1 MKKRFLFL
9 LCSAFASLLL
19 FVPGKAP
26 AQLLAAANI
35 TSLHTPAS
43 DAFANKNTTALFKK
57 EVRGQVTDTAGS
69 PMPGVTVL
77 VKNSPNIGT
86 TTDMNGRYILEVP
99 DNTTVMVFTM
109 VGYTTQEVT
118 LNGRSVINVQLKNSA
133 SQLSETVV
141 VAYGKQKKA
150 SVIGSIT
157 TINPGEL
164 KVPSSNLTTALAG
177 RLAGV
182 IAYQRSG
189 EPGMDNAEFFIR
201 GATTFGYKK
210 SPLILIDGI
219 EYDVTELARLNTDD
233 IASFSIMKDATANA
247 LYGARGANGVILVT
261 TKEGKE
267 GKAKLNLRLENSI
280 SSPTRDLQLADPIT
294 YMEQNN
300 EAVLTRNPLAPVTY
314 SQSQIDNTKA
324 GTNKDVYPTTNWKEM
339 LFKKQTVNKRANFNL
354 GGGGQIATYFVS
366 GGYTKDNGI
375 LNVDGRNNFN
385 NNIDL
390 TTYTLRSNVN
400 IRVTKSTSAMVR
412 LHGTFDEYKGPI
424 DGGEKLY
431 QKMIWSNQ
439 VLFPAVYPADDA
451 HQFVTHPLFGN
462 FNNGEYLNP
471 YADMVKGYKQYSR
484 SLMLAQFEI
493 KQDLSSFI
501 TKGLSVRAMMN
512 TNRQAYF
519 DVSRQYIPFWYSA
532 TNYDKLNN
540 TYVLRDINPDQGTD
554 YLNYV
559 PGKRSVAS
567 TFYLESA
574 VDYNRTFDK
583 HGLAGMLIF
592 IARNNLQTIDD
603 NSSNVNLLQKSLPSR
618 NLGLS
623 GRATYSYDNRFFG
636 EFNFGYNGSERFYKT
651 ERYGFFPSAGIAWF
665 VSNENFFKPL
675 EHVVNKLKVRAN
687 YGLVGNDAIG
697 NEDDRFFYL
706 SNVNMSDS
714 RKGAT
719 FGTNGGYSRNG
730 ISIGRYD
737 NQAITWETAK
747 NSTFGLE
754 VSLFNKLDII
764 AEYFF
769 EQRYNILMD
778 RASTPKTM
786 GLQAT
791 PKANVGK
798 AESNAFD
805 FTADYNSNIGKDLF
819 VTLRANFT
827 YARNK
832 FKAYEEPRYDE
843 PYRYHVGYPIS
854 QRWGYIAERLFIDD
868 EEVRSSPQQAFGNF
882 KTMGGDI
889 KYRDVNGDG
898 QITPSDMVPIGFPTM
913 PEIIYGFGFSAK
925 YKGVDFSAFFQG
937 SARSSFWIDVQ
948 ATSPFINN
956 SDDKSVIGETQ
967 LLKAYADSHWSE
979 ENRDLYALWPRLSPV
994 LNTNSMQTS
1003 TWFMRNGAFLRL
1015 KQVELGYTLPSNLTR
1030 RLHMSNLRVYANAT
1044 NLLTFSKFKLWDIE
1058 MGGKGLGYPIQRVV
1072 NFGLMVGF

>member
-19 FVPGKAP
+19 LVPGKVP

-35 TSLHTPAS
+35 TSLHMPAA
-43 DAFANKNTTALFKK
+43 DAFANNVFKK

-109 VGYTTQEVT
+109 VGYTTQEVA

-300 EAVLTRNPLAPVTY
+300 EAVLTRNPLAPVIY

-412 LHGTFDEYKGPI
+412 LHGTFDEYKGPV

-559 PGKRSVAS
+559 PGKRTVAS

-706 SNVNMSDS
+706 SNVNMNDS
-714 RKGAT
+714 KKGAT

-805 FTADYNSNIGKDLF
+805 FTADYNSNIGKNLF

-843 PYRYHVGYPIS
+843 AYRYHVGYPIS

-956 SDDKSVIGETQ
+956 SEDKSVIGETQ

-1015 KQVELGYTLPSNLTR
+1015 KQVELGYTLPTSLTR

>member
-1 MKKRFLFL
+1 MKKRCTLL
-9 LCSAFASLLL
+9 LCSAIMLLL
-19 FVPGKAP
+19 IAVPGKLSARLRATASTTTLPIPAP
-26 AQLLAAANI
+26 L
-35 TSLHTPAS
+35 
-43 DAFANKNTTALFKK
+43 KK
-57 EVRGQVTDTAGS
+57 EVRGQVTDTSGS

-86 TTDMNGRYILEVP
+86 TTDMNGRYTLEVP
-99 DNTTVMVFTM
+99 DNTTFIVFTM
-109 VGYTTQEVT
+109 VGYTTQEIP
-118 LNGRSVINVQLKNSA
+118 LNGRSVINIKLHNSA
-133 SQLSETVV
+133 SQLNETVI

-201 GATTFGYKK
+201 GSTTFGYKK

-219 EYDVTELARLNTDD
+219 EYDVTELARLTTDD

-267 GKAKLNLRLENSI
+267 GKAKFNLRLENSI
-280 SSPTRDLQLADPIT
+280 SSPTRDIELTDPVS
-294 YMEQNN
+294 YMELSN

-324 GTNKDVYPTTNWKEM
+324 GTNKEVFPTTNWKEM

-431 QKMIWSNQ
+431 QKMLRSNQ
-439 VLFPAVYPADDA
+439 VLFPAWYPADDA
-451 HQFVTHPLFGN
+451 HQFVNHPLFGN

-484 SLMLAQFEI
+484 SLMLAQFEV
-493 KQDLSSFI
+493 KQDLSSI
-501 TKGLSVRAMMN
+501 VTKGLSVRAMMN

-532 TNYDKLNN
+532 NNYDKLNN

-554 YLNYV
+554 YLTYV
-559 PGKRSVAS
+559 PGKRTVGS
-567 TFYLESA
+567 TFYMETA
-574 VDYNRTFDK
+574 VDYNRTFKK

-592 IARNNLQTIDD
+592 IARNNLQTNED
-603 NSSNVNLLQKSLPSR
+603 NGIANALQKSLPSR
-618 NLGLS
+618 NMGLS

-651 ERYGFFPSAGIAWF
+651 ERYGFFPSAGGAWF
-665 VSNENFFKPL
+665 ISNEKFFKPL
-675 EHVVNKLKVRAN
+675 ERVITKLKIRAN

-697 NEDDRFFYL
+697 DEDDRFFYL
-706 SNVNMSDS
+706 SNVNMDNAS
-714 RKGAT
+714 KGAR
-719 FGTNGGYSRNG
+719 FGTNGGYTRSG

-737 NQAITWETAK
+737 NQAITWETAQ
-747 NSTFGLE
+747 NSTMGIEF
-754 VSLFNKLDII
+754 SLFDKLDVI
-764 AEYFF
+764 AEYFI
-769 EQRYNILMD
+769 ENRSNILMD

-786 GLQAT
+786 GLQAV

-798 AESNAFD
+798 ASSQSFD
-805 FTADYNSNIGKDLF
+805 FTADYNSSIGKNLF
-819 VTLRANFT
+819 ITVRANFT

-832 FKAYEEPRYDE
+832 FKAYEEPIYDE
-843 PYRYHVGYPIS
+843 PYRYHVGHPIN
-854 QRWGYIAERLFIDD
+854 QKWGYIAERLFIDD
-868 EEVRSSPQQAFGNF
+868 EEVRSSPPQAFGNF

-898 QITPSDMVPIGFPTM
+898 QITPSDMVPIGYPTV
-913 PEIIYGFGFSAK
+913 PEIIYGFGFSAR
-925 YKGVDFSAFFQG
+925 YKGVDFSAFLQG
-937 SARSSFWIDVQ
+937 SARSSFWIDVA
-948 ATSPFINN
+948 ATSPFIDN
-956 SDDKSVIGETQ
+956 DKDNTVTSENQ

-979 ENRDLYALWPRLSPV
+979 ENRNLYALWPRLSPT
-994 LNTNSMQTS
+994 LNTNSAQTS
-1003 TWFMRNGAFLRL
+1003 TWFMRDGSFLRV
-1015 KQVELGYTLPSNLTR
+1015 KQVEIGYTVPPRLTQR
-1030 RLHMSNLRVYANAT
+1030 IHMSNARIYANAT
-1044 NLLTFSKFKLWDIE
+1044 NLFTISGFKLWDIE
-1058 MGGKGLGYPIQRVV
+1058 MGGNGLGYPIQRVV